1 MQLSSK
7 QKGYLL
13 VGLSGSLWGTGFLY
27 IQYILNQG
35 LDPKDLVSWKM
46 MIGFFIMLTYTLIQ
60 DKKLLK
66 VDKKGLLYFAFMAFV
81 CHVLYNLSMY
91 VALERTNI
99 ATTVSLMYT
108 APVFVLLIA
117 RFAFKEPLT
126 LIKVIAVFLCVVGV
140 FLTAT
145 GGTLSV
151 LDLNAIGV
159 LLGLFTG
166 LCYAIM
172 NLLSKFLLKTYKQ
185 LTILTYT
192 FGLAFLFS
200 LSFSNPLAAFQI
212 EFNIWFWINILLLGA
227 VPTALAYMLFTSGLS
242 HNIESSKAAIIAT
255 IEVPVSVIGSYIVFG
270 QNIMGLKMVGVALVL
285 ISVIILQGNL
295 NPLKRLGVKSRLES
309 NLPGIDEKNS
319 F

>member
-1 MQLSSK
+1 MRLTNK
-7 QKGYLL
+7 QTGYLL
-13 VGLSGSLWGTGFLY
+13 VGLSGVLWGTGFLY
-27 IQYILNQG
+27 IQYILDHG
-35 LDPKDLVSWKM
+35 LAPRDLVSWKM
-46 MIGFFIMLTYTLIQ
+46 MIGFFIMLIYTVIK
-60 DKKLLK
+60 DRELLK
-66 VDKKGLLYFAFMAFV
+66 IDKSGLLYFSFMAIV
-81 CHVLYNLSMY
+81 CHILYNLSMY
-91 VALERTNI
+91 MALERTNI

-126 LIKVIAVFLCVVGV
+126 LVKMIAVFLCVAGV

-151 LDLNAIGV
+151 LDLNIIGV

-172 NLLSKFLLKTYKQ
+172 NLLSKALLKRYKQ

-212 EFNIWFWINILLLGA
+212 EFNIWFWINIFLLGT
-227 VPTALAYMLFTSGLS
+227 VPTALAYLLFTSGLS
-242 HNIESSKAAIIAT
+242 HNIESSKASIIAT
-255 IEVPVSVIGSYIVFG
+255 IEVPVSVFGSYVVFG
-270 QNIMGLKMVGVALVL
+270 QDIMGWKLVGIALVL
-285 ISVIILQGNL
+285 ISVIILQDDL
-295 NPLKRLGVKSRLES
+295 IPAKRICAKSCPE
-309 NLPGIDEKNS
+309 E
-319 F
+319 